1 MSYRHL
7 LPRLSPQWVPR
18 LSALSLQALRQRR
31 AEWTRDREKAAE
43 AAHEACAS
51 EGAEVDLRTVELD
64 GQRFRALYRNGELVC
79 LLPPPQE
86 AVPLGA
92 VQCAPRSTDNP

>member
-7 LPRLSPQWVPR
+7 LPHLYPQWLPR
-18 LSALSLQALRQRR
+18 LSALSLQALRQQRAQRR
-31 AEWTRDREKAAE
+31 LDRAKAAE

-64 GQRFRALYRNGELVC
+64 GQRFRGLYRNGELVC
-79 LLPPPQE
+79 LLPPHQ
-86 AVPLGA
+86 A
-92 VQCAPRSTDNP
+92 Q